1 MFATGVSNK
10 QFTRTTG
17 KTPAKVA
24 VQTSTDDFSKLMI
37 YKRLYKKD
45 KAQTFGKLYPALTA
59 DAIAQRMG
67 KKKAKADNK
76 NLLTVNGCMVAN
88 STWGNNTQYGM
99 YSFTAP
105 EYTSTLLK
113 QEEELLPNGGGVLV
127 GDTYYLTYFYSYYGY
142 NFVYFERYNAETWE
156 FLGDTSTSMQDVATD
171 LTYDPITENVYG
183 FFVSDNGKTMY
194 GEHLTLIPASEHN
207 LQTPITR

>member
-17 KTPAKVA
+17 KNTAKVA

-88 STWGNNTQYGM
+88 STWG
-99 YSFTAP
+99 
-105 EYTSTLLK
+105 
-113 QEEELLPNGGGVLV
+113 
-127 GDTYYLTYFYSYYGY
+127 
-142 NFVYFERYNAETWE
+142 
-156 FLGDTSTSMQDVATD
+156 
-171 LTYDPITENVYG
+171 
-183 FFVSDNGKTMY
+183 
-194 GEHLTLIPASEHN
+194 GE
-207 LQTPITR
+207 

>member
-1 MFATGVSNK
+1 
-10 QFTRTTG
+10 
-17 KTPAKVA
+17 
-24 VQTSTDDFSKLMI
+24 
-37 YKRLYKKD
+37 
-45 KAQTFGKLYPALTA
+45 
-59 DAIAQRMG
+59 
-67 KKKAKADNK
+67 
-76 NLLTVNGCMVAN
+76 MVAN

-156 FLGDTSTSMQDVATD
+156 FWATPAP
-171 LTYDPITENVYG
+171 LCRMLPQ
-183 FFVSDNGKTMY
+183 
-194 GEHLTLIPASEHN
+194 TLH
-207 LQTPITR
+207 TTR

>member
-59 DAIAQRMG
+59 DAIARAWER
-67 KKKAKADNK
+67 KKQK
-76 NLLTVNGCMVAN
+76 LTTKIC
-88 STWGNNTQYGM
+88 
-99 YSFTAP
+99 
-105 EYTSTLLK
+105 
-113 QEEELLPNGGGVLV
+113 
-127 GDTYYLTYFYSYYGY
+127 
-142 NFVYFERYNAETWE
+142 
-156 FLGDTSTSMQDVATD
+156 
-171 LTYDPITENVYG
+171 
-183 FFVSDNGKTMY
+183 
-194 GEHLTLIPASEHN
+194 
-207 LQTPITR
+207 